1 MPSNHM
7 SRRSHSPSAIL
18 LAVLLASSASAAAR
32 AQPRTFKWK
41 LQGQA
46 DTSEESAWA
55 SAQRTF
61 GDAVRAAT
69 HGQID
74 ITYVSNASRDNQV
87 LDAVRDGRL
96 NLGFMG
102 VHYRPDMAL
111 MNFPSLPIV
120 PDDRVPEIL
129 ASLKPRFDAIWREQW
144 GVKLL
149 AFNYYLPQMLYTAR
163 PADTLERLRPQRI
176 RQFNRDLAD
185 LYARAGCTPV
195 MIASV
200 HAVQT
205 SLSEGALDGAQGAL
219 PAYVNWGWAGRLKYV
234 SNWPLGSIYMAL
246 VVNGDDW
253 RSLTPDLQGELIRAG
268 EELERTQ
275 WNGRQAYVDSLLRRA
290 QAAYGSQ
297 VMNPPRSEVDALL
310 ASVAP
315 VLDGWKRRVGPDSQ
329 AVLEAINAVL
339 GTHYH

>member
-1 MPSNHM
+1 MK
-7 SRRSHSPSAIL
+7 RTSHSPSAIL
-18 LAVLLASSASAAAR
+18 LAVLLTFSTSAAAR
-32 AQPRTFKWK
+32 AQARTFKWK

-46 DTSEESAWA
+46 DSTAESAWA

-61 GDAVRAAT
+61 GDRVRAAT
-69 HGQID
+69 NGQID
-74 ITYVSNASRDNQV
+74 ITYVSNVSRDNQV

-129 ASLKPRFDAIWREQW
+129 ASLKPKFDAIWREQW

-163 PADTLERLRPQRI
+163 PADTLDRLKPQRI
-176 RQFNRDLAD
+176 RQFNRDLMD
-185 LYARAGCTPV
+185 LYARAGCSPV

-219 PAYVNWGWAGRLKYV
+219 PAYVNWGWARRLKYI

-246 VVNGDDW
+246 VVDIDDW
-253 RSLTPDLQGELIRAG
+253 RSLTPDLQEKLIRAA
-268 EELERTQ
+268 EELERAQ
-275 WNGRQAYVDSLLRRA
+275 WNGRQAYVDSLLHRA
-290 QAAYGSQ
+290 QTAYGSQ
-297 VMNPPRSEVDALL
+297 VMNPPRSEVDTLL
-310 ASVAP
+310 ASVTP
-315 VLDGWKRRVGPDSQ
+315 VLDGWRQRVGPDSQ
-329 AVLEAINAVL
+329 VVLDSINTVL
-339 GTHYH
+339 GTHYR